1 MTRRS
6 RSTSTKKPSLDAIP
20 RDGLSL
26 HVSGQRFY
34 ALLRERERL
43 LREVQVKKRR
53 LERVIEETK
62 ASAQTMMEK
71 LAPIMTRY
79 HELNAEVHRV
89 FDELLVPGKLSASAR
104 KKVKKIRNLLEAQG
118 LLIPREEEPAEPSE
132 FAGGDDDE
140 PFEHPFGSPFQG
152 SEVRSAAPRG
162 QEAGHESLRALFKRL
177 ALALHPDRATH
188 ENDRNDRTEVMKQV
202 TQAYN
207 DGDLARLLELEKLWE
222 QNGAANSTAD
232 EEARCS
238 ELEQTI
244 AELRRQ
250 SRQLTAE
257 HRAVKKSAPSNTM
270 GGSVKVVVRQ
280 AQAELEEFQIM
291 CDFVK
296 SFRDGKITLAEF
308 VRGPALPVDMTI
320 DLDAVIEQLAREH
333 FGARRTRARKNA
345 SVGKSRSA
353 RNVSAN
359 TPPETVGKTRRT
371 QRPSH

>member
-6 RSTSTKKPSLDAIP
+6 RSTATKKPSFDATP
-20 RDGLSL
+20 RDSLSL

-71 LAPIMTRY
+71 LAPVIARY
-79 HELNAEVHRV
+79 HELNAETHQV

-104 KKVKKIRNLLEAQG
+104 KKVKKIRRLLEELG
-118 LLIPREEEPAEPSE
+118 LLSPRKEEPADPSE
-132 FAGGDDDE
+132 FAEGEDDE
-140 PFEHPFGSPFQG
+140 PFESPFGSPFQG

-188 ENDRNDRTEVMKQV
+188 ENDRNERTEVMKQV

-222 QNGAANSTAD
+222 QNGVATSTAG

-244 AELRRQ
+244 AALRRQ
-250 SRQLTAE
+250 SRQITAE
-257 HRAVKKSAPSNTM
+257 HRAVKKSAPSNIM
-270 GGSVKVVVRQ
+270 GGAIEVMVRQ
-280 AQAELEEFQIM
+280 VQRELEEFQIA

-308 VRGPALPVDMTI
+308 VRGPALPVDMTPDFEAMI
-320 DLDAVIEQLAREH
+320 DEFAREH

-359 TPPETVGKTRRT
+359 TQPETVGKTRRT